1 MKDWKKFSFNT
12 SVYFPKKISS
22 FLSLTKKKIEFIKK
36 KKYLVNLKNNAKLEN
51 NFEKLGIDINKNYT
65 KIISSVNTKRLA
77 NNPVDLNLVDL
88 KKIIQS

>member
-36 KKYLVNLKNNAKLEN
+36 KN
-51 NFEKLGIDINKNYT
+51 I
-65 KIISSVNTKRLA
+65 
-77 NNPVDLNLVDL
+77 
-88 KKIIQS
+88 